1 MSSSTLWAKDQLAEV
16 FAAVCGTAADFGGWT
31 PEVETIMIRLCQAL
45 DITPKLPALSVW
57 TVKAPDVSALD
68 ERVVALERENLVLRE
83 DLGKARLDARTA
95 LSELEK
101 RRAEDAA
108 RFQQKIDALN
118 AELAAEREKQA
129 RRNQNLWLA
138 IGIVAI
144 GVIAA
149 N

>member
-1 MSSSTLWAKDQLAEV
+1 M
-16 FAAVCGTAADFGGWT
+16 G
-31 PEVETIMIRLCQAL
+31 
-45 DITPKLPALSVW
+45 
-57 TVKAPDVSALD
+57 

-83 DLGKARLDARTA
+83 DLGKARLDSRTA
-95 LSELEK
+95 MNEIEK

-118 AELAAEREKQA
+118 ADLAAEREKQA
-129 RRNQNLWLA
+129 RRTRNLWLA
-138 IGIVAI
+138 IGVVAI

>member
-1 MSSSTLWAKDQLAEV
+1 MMRGSMAIVVTYILVFFFVVAGQA
-16 FAAVCGTAADFGGWT
+16 FAAEPGQAQEKAAA
-31 PEVETIMIRLCQAL
+31 QACAV
-45 DITPKLPALSVW
+45 PA
-57 TVKAPDVSALD
+57 APASPDASAMG

-83 DLGKARLDARTA
+83 DLGKARLDSRTA
-95 LSELEK
+95 MNELEK

-118 AELAAEREKQA
+118 ADLAAEREKQA
-129 RRNQNLWLA
+129 RRNHNLWLA
-138 IGIVAI
+138 IGVVAI

>member
-1 MSSSTLWAKDQLAEV
+1 MMRSGMAIVVTCILVFFFVAGQA
-16 FAAVCGTAADFGGWT
+16 FAAEPGQVQKAAA
-31 PEVETIMIRLCQAL
+31 AL
-45 DITPKLPALSVW
+45 AFPAPAPAS
-57 TVKAPDVSALD
+57 PDVSAMG

-83 DLGKARLDARTA
+83 DLGKARLDSRTA
-95 LSELEK
+95 MNELEK

-118 AELAAEREKQA
+118 ADLAAEREKQA
-129 RRNQNLWLA
+129 RRTRNLWVA
-138 IGIVAI
+138 IGVVAI

>member
-1 MSSSTLWAKDQLAEV
+1 MMRSGMAIVVTCILVFFFVAGQV
-16 FAAVCGTAADFGGWT
+16 FAAEPGQVQKAAAS
-31 PEVETIMIRLCQAL
+31 LAC
-45 DITPKLPALSVW
+45 PAPAPA
-57 TVKAPDVSALD
+57 APDVSAMG

-83 DLGKARLDARTA
+83 DLGKARLDSRTA
-95 LSELEK
+95 MNEIEK

-118 AELAAEREKQA
+118 ADLAAEREKQA
-129 RRNQNLWLA
+129 RRTRNLWLA
-138 IGIVAI
+138 IGVVAI

>member
-1 MSSSTLWAKDQLAEV
+1 MMRSSIAIVVTCILMFFFVVAGQA
-16 FAAVCGTAADFGGWT
+16 FAAEPGQAQKAAAA
-31 PEVETIMIRLCQAL
+31 QAR
-45 DITPKLPALSVW
+45 PVPAAQA
-57 TVKAPDVSALD
+57 APDALALG

-83 DLGKARLDARTA
+83 DLGKARLDSRTA
-95 LSELEK
+95 MNELEK

-118 AELAAEREKQA
+118 ADLAAEREKQA
-129 RRNQNLWLA
+129 RRNHNLWLA
-138 IGIVAI
+138 IGVVAI

>member
-1 MSSSTLWAKDQLAEV
+1 MMRS
-16 FAAVCGTAADFGGWT
+16 GTAIVVTCILMFFFVVTGEALAAEPGQAQQKVAAQAGT
-31 PEVETIMIRLCQAL
+31 TSSAAPAPE
-45 DITPKLPALSVW
+45 
-57 TVKAPDVSALD
+57 VSALN

-95 LSELEK
+95 LNELEK

-118 AELAAEREKQA
+118 ADLEAEREKQA
-129 RRNQNLWLA
+129 RRNHNLWLA
-138 IGIVAI
+138 IGIIAI

>member
-1 MSSSTLWAKDQLAEV
+1 MMRSGMAIVVTCILVFFFVAGQA
-16 FAAVCGTAADFGGWT
+16 FAAEPGQPQKKIAA
-31 PEVETIMIRLCQAL
+31 QAC
-45 DITPKLPALSVW
+45 PAPAPAS
-57 TVKAPDVSALD
+57 PDVSAMG

-83 DLGKARLDARTA
+83 DLGKARLDSRTA
-95 LSELEK
+95 MNELEK

-118 AELAAEREKQA
+118 ADLAAEREKQA
-129 RRNQNLWLA
+129 RRTRNLWLA
-138 IGIVAI
+138 IGVVAI

>member
-1 MSSSTLWAKDQLAEV
+1 MMRSGTAIVVTCILVFFFVLTGQA
-16 FAAVCGTAADFGGWT
+16 FAADPGQAQKKVAA
-31 PEVETIMIRLCQAL
+31 QAVPA
-45 DITPKLPALSVW
+45 PKAS
-57 TVKAPDVSALD
+57 PDASALD

-95 LSELEK
+95 MSELEK

-118 AELAAEREKQA
+118 ADLAAEREKQA

-144 GVIAA
+144 GMIAA

>member
-1 MSSSTLWAKDQLAEV
+1 MMRS
-16 FAAVCGTAADFGGWT
+16 GTAIVVTCILVFFFVVAGEVLAAEPGQAQVEVAAQVAEAPAAQAE
-31 PEVETIMIRLCQAL
+31 PE
-45 DITPKLPALSVW
+45 
-57 TVKAPDVSALD
+57 VSALD

-95 LSELEK
+95 LNELER

-118 AELAAEREKQA
+118 ADLEAERDKQA
-129 RRNQNLWLA
+129 RRNHNLWLA

>member
-1 MSSSTLWAKDQLAEV
+1 MMRSGIAIVVTCILVFFFVAGKA
-16 FAAVCGTAADFGGWT
+16 FAADPGQAQKKVAA
-31 PEVETIMIRLCQAL
+31 QAC
-45 DITPKLPALSVW
+45 PVPATSA
-57 TVKAPDVSALD
+57 APDVSAMG

-83 DLGKARLDARTA
+83 DLGKARLDSRTA
-95 LSELEK
+95 MNEIEK

-118 AELAAEREKQA
+118 ADLAAEREKQA
-129 RRNQNLWLA
+129 RRNHNLWLA
-138 IGIVAI
+138 IGVVAI

>member
-1 MSSSTLWAKDQLAEV
+1 MMRSGMAIVVTCILVFFLVAGQV
-16 FAAVCGTAADFGGWT
+16 FAAEPGQVQKAAA
-31 PEVETIMIRLCQAL
+31 AL
-45 DITPKLPALSVW
+45 ACPAPAPA
-57 TVKAPDVSALD
+57 APDVSAMG

-83 DLGKARLDARTA
+83 DLGKARLDTRTA
-95 LSELEK
+95 MNELEK

-118 AELAAEREKQA
+118 ADLAAEREKQA
-129 RRNQNLWLA
+129 RRTRNLWLA
-138 IGIVAI
+138 IGVVAI

>member
-1 MSSSTLWAKDQLAEV
+1 MMRSSIAIVVTCILVFFFV
-16 FAAVCGTAADFGGWT
+16 FAGQAFAAEPGQ
-31 PEVETIMIRLCQAL
+31 VQKAAAAQAC
-45 DITPKLPALSVW
+45 PVPAAQA
-57 TVKAPDVSALD
+57 APDASALG

-83 DLGKARLDARTA
+83 DLGKARLDSRTA
-95 LSELEK
+95 MNELEK

-118 AELAAEREKQA
+118 ADLAAEREKQA
-129 RRNQNLWLA
+129 RRNHNLWLA
-138 IGIVAI
+138 IGVVAI

>member
-1 MSSSTLWAKDQLAEV
+1 MMRSGMAIVVTCILVFFFVAGQA
-16 FAAVCGTAADFGGWT
+16 FAAEPGQVQKAAA
-31 PEVETIMIRLCQAL
+31 AL
-45 DITPKLPALSVW
+45 ACPAPAPAS
-57 TVKAPDVSALD
+57 PDVSAMG

-83 DLGKARLDARTA
+83 DLGKARLDSRTA
-95 LSELEK
+95 MNELEK

-118 AELAAEREKQA
+118 ADLAAEREKQA
-129 RRNQNLWLA
+129 RRTRNLWLA
-138 IGIVAI
+138 IGVVAI

>member
-1 MSSSTLWAKDQLAEV
+1 MMRSGIAIVVTCILVFFFVLAGQAV
-16 FAAVCGTAADFGGWT
+16 AAEPGQAQKKAAA
-31 PEVETIMIRLCQAL
+31 QAH
-45 DITPKLPALSVW
+45 PVSAAQA
-57 TVKAPDVSALD
+57 APDVSALG

-95 LSELEK
+95 MNELER
-101 RRAEDAA
+101 RRAEEAA

-118 AELAAEREKQA
+118 ADLAAEREKQA
-129 RRNQNLWLA
+129 RRTRNLWLA
-138 IGIVAI
+138 IGVVAL

>member
-1 MSSSTLWAKDQLAEV
+1 MMRSSIAIVVTCILVFFFVLAGQV
-16 FAAVCGTAADFGGWT
+16 FAAEPGQVQKAAA
-31 PEVETIMIRLCQAL
+31 AL
-45 DITPKLPALSVW
+45 ACPAPAPAS
-57 TVKAPDVSALD
+57 PDVSAMG

-83 DLGKARLDARTA
+83 DLGKARLDSRTA
-95 LSELEK
+95 MNELEK

-118 AELAAEREKQA
+118 ADLAAEREKQA
-129 RRNQNLWLA
+129 RRTRNLWVA
-138 IGIVAI
+138 IGVVAI

>member
-1 MSSSTLWAKDQLAEV
+1 MMRSGIAIVVTCILVFFFVVAGQA
-16 FAAVCGTAADFGGWT
+16 FAAEPGQAQKKVAA
-31 PEVETIMIRLCQAL
+31 QAC
-45 DITPKLPALSVW
+45 PAPATSA
-57 TVKAPDVSALD
+57 APDVSAMG

-95 LSELEK
+95 MNELEK

-118 AELAAEREKQA
+118 ADLAAEREEQA
-129 RRNQNLWLA
+129 RRTRNLWLA
-138 IGIVAI
+138 IGVVAI

>member
-1 MSSSTLWAKDQLAEV
+1 MMRSGIAIVVTCILVFFFVAGEA
-16 FAAVCGTAADFGGWT
+16 FAADPGQAQKKVAA
-31 PEVETIMIRLCQAL
+31 QAC
-45 DITPKLPALSVW
+45 PVPATSA
-57 TVKAPDVSALD
+57 APDVSAMG

-83 DLGKARLDARTA
+83 DLGKARLDSRTA
-95 LSELEK
+95 MNEIEK

-118 AELAAEREKQA
+118 ADLAAEREKQA
-129 RRNQNLWLA
+129 RRNHNLWLA
-138 IGIVAI
+138 IGVVAI